1 MTSTP
6 TMRPTGH
13 DLSGA
18 AGASSAS
25 SPAVGGET
33 LDGNRLLTT
42 KQAAEYTTYSPHGLE
57 NLRCAGKGP
66 AFIKVAGGAVAYR
79 LADLISWQQQHR
91 VTTLDQG

>member
-6 TMRPTGH
+6 TMRH
-13 DLSGA
+13 LAGA
-18 AGASSAS
+18 ASGSSAS
-25 SPAVGGET
+25 SPAVGDET

-66 AFIKVAGGAVAYR
+66 AFIKVHGGSVAYR
-79 LADLISWQQQHR
+79 LADLIAWQQQHR